1 MSESR
6 VILDGSGMPTTGSE
20 PINCESSG
28 RSSFTNLTSRSQR
41 TEREAQQPEAGRL
54 VYVPK
59 SVLPYIRSTLD
70 WVGVHVTYKR
80 KASSYTGRCTG
91 HVLDV
96 RLLKNGS
103 TEMLVNCHEHVQH
116 KPMWK
121 HTRGLDDARSEPIN

>member
-1 MSESR
+1 M
-6 VILDGSGMPTTGSE
+6 
-20 PINCESSG
+20 
-28 RSSFTNLTSRSQR
+28 
-41 TEREAQQPEAGRL
+41 

-70 WVGVHVTYKR
+70 WVGVRVSYNR
-80 KASSYTGRCTG
+80 KASNYTGKCMG

-121 HTRGLDDARSEPIN
+121 HTRGLQDVLAEPIN